1 MSRKS
6 FIKNNIS
13 TIRTKYEG
21 WKLLVDLQAETVR
34 ERPADWPRR
43 VHEWLL
49 NFI

>member
-6 FIKNNIS
+6 FIKNNIL

-21 WKLLVDLQAETVR
+21 WKLLVLQAETVR